1 MVERALM
8 AWNFSASYH
17 LSPKHTTTMKKY
29 SFLPL
34 LALLVMTMSS
44 CEAIAGL
51 FKAGVYTGFII
62 VGIVVVLIIFLVT
75 RLGGR
80 K

>member
-1 MVERALM
+1 
-8 AWNFSASYH
+8 
-17 LSPKHTTTMKKY
+17 MKKY
-29 SFLPL
+29 SLLPL
-34 LALLVMTMSS
+34 LALLVLSMSS
-44 CEAIAGL
+44 CQAIADL

-75 RLGGR
+75 RMGGR

>member
-1 MVERALM
+1 
-8 AWNFSASYH
+8 
-17 LSPKHTTTMKKY
+17 MKKY
-29 SFLPL
+29 ALLPL
-34 LALLVMTMSS
+34 LALLVMSMSS
-44 CEAIAGL
+44 CQAIADL

-62 VGIVVVLIIFLVT
+62 VGIVVVLIIFVIS